1 MFDHALPANVVDA
14 IDRGE
19 PIEAIKLL
27 RQATGL
33 GLKEA
38 KDLIDQ
44 HVRGEPVSLPVAA
57 VAPVTLPAPVLAAL
71 QRGNKIEAIQLLR
84 EHTGLGLKE
93 AKDAVDAAT
102 PTTPALPADGS
113 PGEVRRSGGLI
124 WYAIAAICA
133 GLVFY
138 LVLFRTG

>member
-19 PIEAIKLL
+19 SIEAIKLL

-38 KDLIDQ
+38 KDLVDQ
-44 HVRGEPVSLPVAA
+44 HVRGEPVSLPAA
-57 VAPVTLPAPVLAAL
+57 VAAPVSLPAPVLAAL

-84 EHTGLGLKE
+84 EHTGLGLKD
-93 AKDAVDAAT
+93 AKDAVDAAL
-102 PTTPALPADGS
+102 PATPALPAGGS
-113 PGEVRRSGGLI
+113 PGAVRHSGGLI

-133 GLVFY
+133 GLAFY
-138 LVLFRTG
+138 FGS